1 MRNRLDELKNN
12 RMKYQAS
19 LKDSYKNIIAEI
31 KALRKEINQILD
43 KVEKETVEQLDSMMK
58 DLEKSIKAD
67 LEACAHIYD
76 ELDTMIEKLQ
86 QLTGKN
92 KETNSFIGFGKCHS
106 KLSEANCLVKEI
118 RGKERVEFKSDESVL
133 QLLGNLSRLGNV
145 AHDLFIHVNKAQS
158 SRHYQVRIKNDKKT
172 CLIDGI
178 CELPSG
184 EMVLADRSNKRVK
197 LLNKQFE
204 VIDHSDMPGNPQHL
218 CHITGNEVAV
228 VVCDCISNEVHF
240 LTVTKEK
247 LQSMRKF
254 TTDHNCVFIAHH
266 QGQLYVGSMDGL
278 YLYTMAGRLLKK
290 IYEDLSGLLEVYSCA
305 VSPSGERIYVS
316 NYYSSKLITL
326 CTSGQVLSTVKDPT
340 LQDPTGLCVSPS
352 GHVFVCGH
360 GSNTVVLVDKEGR
373 HKLATVARKA
383 DGVYQP
389 RSVWFSENTSTLI
402 VGNYADDEITVIRLC

>member
-1 MRNRLDELKNN
+1 MFECAARENMAAGGLSFNKGSDMIHDYSCSKCEENDLN
-12 RMKYQAS
+12 
-19 LKDSYKNIIAEI
+19 AE
-31 KALRKEINQILD
+31 AQHFCPQCEHYLCD
-43 KVEKETVEQLDSMMK
+43 KCVKIHGGYFKKHVVYGRGDIQK
-58 DLEKSIKAD
+58 WAGFSID
-67 LEACAHIYD
+67 ICAEH
-76 ELDTMIEKLQ
+76 
-86 QLTGKN
+86 
-92 KETNSFIGFGKCHS
+92 
-106 KLSEANCLVKEI
+106 
-118 RGKERVEFKSDESVL
+118 GKERDVVCGDHYLFCCSVC
-133 QLLGNLSRLGNV
+133 V
-145 AHDLFIHVNKAQS
+145 ALNH
-158 SRHYQVRIKNDKKT
+158 RHYQVRIKNDKKT

-290 IYEDLSGLLEVYSCA
+290 IYEDLS
-305 VSPSGERIYVS
+305 
-316 NYYSSKLITL
+316 
-326 CTSGQVLSTVKDPT
+326 
-340 LQDPTGLCVSPS
+340 
-352 GHVFVCGH
+352 
-360 GSNTVVLVDKEGR
+360 
-373 HKLATVARKA
+373 
-383 DGVYQP
+383 
-389 RSVWFSENTSTLI
+389 
-402 VGNYADDEITVIRLC
+402 